1 MKKYKSYSTYKHSGV
16 EWLGDIPKHWQLRR
30 LKFVCTVNPPKS
42 EISSLQN
49 DIEVSFCP
57 MELVGNGTI
66 STESK
71 KLLGEVRQG
80 FTYFRDGDVVIAKI
94 SPSFENGKGA
104 IASNLVNGLGFG
116 TTELHILR
124 PSYCINRSFLY
135 YLTISYI
142 FRNIGAGQMYGVAGQ
157 QRIPNEFLNNFPTP
171 FPPLTKEQESIANF
185 LDRETTRIDTL
196 ITKKREL
203 INLLHHKHTI
213 IITNAVTKGIEPNV
227 LMKDSGVAW
236 IGEIPKH
243 WQVKRIKF
251 VCRLET
257 GHTPNRSEESYWIEE
272 ECTIPW
278 VSLND
283 TKTLAVLDYISETQY
298 NISPTGMANSSAHLI
313 EPGAVV
319 FTRDA
324 TIGLAA
330 ITTKFMAVSQHI
342 IAWVCLSDIHNRFLL
357 HIIYAMNNELERLT
371 MGSTIKTIGIPDIKN
386 LRMPIPPL
394 EEQVKIID
402 KLNKKKQMIE
412 KAIVKIEEQINE
424 LCNKRQA
431 LITDAVTGKIDV
443 REEVER
449 GTA

>member
-1 MKKYKSYSTYKHSGV
+1 MKKYKSYSTYKPSGV
-16 EWLGDIPKHWQLRR
+16 EWLGEIPLHWEVIR
-30 LKFVCTVNPPKS
+30 LKHICWRAANYGANESS
-42 EISSLQN
+42 ESYLEEGVRFLRTTDIDEFGNLSSDGAVFLEHSKVADYKLDDGDILISRS
-49 DIEVSFCP
+49 
-57 MELVGNGTI
+57 GTI
-66 STESK
+66 
-71 KLLGEVRQG
+71 G
-80 FTYFRDGDVVIAKI
+80 
-94 SPSFENGKGA
+94 
-104 IASNLVNGLGFG
+104 
-116 TTELHILR
+116 
-124 PSYCINRSFLY
+124 RSFLY
-135 YLTISYI
+135 SKDKHGECAFAGYLVRFSLRDKYLPKFIFYFTKSRAFLDYIGISIIQSTIG
-142 FRNIGAGQMYGVAGQ
+142 NVNGQKYANMSLS
-157 QRIPNEFLNNFPTP
+157 IPHF
-171 FPPLTKEQESIANF
+171 KEQEDIVSF
-185 LDRETTRIDTL
+185 LDRETTHIDTL

-203 INLLHHKHTI
+203 INLLQHKHTI

-236 IGEIPKH
+236 IGEVPKH

-283 TKTLAVLDYISETQY
+283 TKTLAVLDYISETKY

-330 ITTKFMAVSQHI
+330 ITTEFMAVSQHI
-342 IAWVCLSDIHNRFLL
+342 IAWVCLPDIYNRFLL

-371 MGSTIKTIGIPDIKN
+371 MGSTIKTIGMPDVKN

-443 REEVER
+443 RQVER
-449 GTA
+449 GAT